1 MAEIKQL
8 RYTHEAI
15 ADFLIANPMASQG
28 DVARFFEY
36 SEPWLSQIIHSD
48 AFQAYYRRLAQER
61 GVIAVHSLPD
71 KISGLAALALEKAT
85 DRLASGTASESFIN
99 DTMETTLKALGY
111 LGSGNGS
118 NNGAGAPQQHMHVHV
133 DAEALAEARERAAR
147 RYTDGSA
154 QVVEPATS

>member
-1 MAEIKQL
+1 MAEIKTL

-28 DVARFFEY
+28 EVARFFEY

-71 KISGLAALALEKAT
+71 KISGLAALAIEKAT
-85 DRLASGTASESFIN
+85 ERLAGGVASESFIN

-111 LGSGNGS
+111 LGSGSSGS
-118 NNGAGAPQQHMHVHV
+118 GGNGAGAPQQHMHVHV

-147 RYTDGSA
+147 RYTDA
-154 QVVEPATS
+154 APLAEPA